1 MNIFFTAAVKGGR
14 QGQPE
19 HEAIVQVLQ
28 QYGTVLSPHLASDE
42 LSEYGETG
50 STAHDIY
57 TRELAALEQS
67 NIVVAEVTTPSLGV
81 GYFIARAT
89 AMGKKVIALYN
100 REDSLRLS
108 AIIQADPLVQVHS
121 YEDQDD
127 LVRIFEQA
135 FK

>member
-14 QGQPE
+14 AGQPE
-19 HEAIVQVLQ
+19 YELIIEALRTF
-28 QYGTVLSPHLASDE
+28 GTVLSAHVASDE

-50 STAHDIY
+50 KSAQDIY

-67 NIVVAEVTTPSLGV
+67 DVAVAEVTTPSLGV

-89 AMGKKVIALYN
+89 AAGKKVIALYN

-108 AIIQADPLVQVHS
+108 AIIQADPMVTVYP
-121 YEDQDD
+121 YEDEAD
-127 LVRIFEQA
+127 LKRIFA
-135 FK
+135 DVF